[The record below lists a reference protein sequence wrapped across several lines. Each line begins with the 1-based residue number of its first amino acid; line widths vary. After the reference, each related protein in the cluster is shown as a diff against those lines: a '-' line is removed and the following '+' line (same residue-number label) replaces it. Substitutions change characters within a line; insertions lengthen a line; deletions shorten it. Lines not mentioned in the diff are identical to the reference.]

1 MLSYPGLCT
10 YDGVT
15 SRVVAGVLQQWA
27 WRRRWFFGY
36 LGNPPPQFPRPLGC
50 LSTRPG
56 QLCAGLADGGRFC
69 TRTLKHTHTHTHTLF
84 FFITSDLE
92 RIPQAFAEINRT
104 ARKLRSAY
112 GWLCSSFLL
121 GMRCR
126 LYQIEF

>member
-1 MLSYPGLCT
+1 MYL
-10 YDGVT
+10 
-15 SRVVAGVLQQWA
+15 
-27 WRRRWFFGY
+27 RRRNLPGGCPGFCSSG
-36 LGNPPPQFPRPLGC
+36 LGGEGGFSGLSVNLPPPHIPRPLGC

-69 TRTLKHTHTHTHTLF
+69 TRTLKHTHTLF

-112 GWLCSSFLL
+112 GLALFVFPVGDALSTLPD
-121 GMRCR
+121 
-126 LYQIEF
+126 